1 MITRLHRLY
10 EKNKLI
16 APNILDLFVI
26 SYADV

>member
-1 MITRLHRLY
+1 MFARHHRLY
-10 EKNKLI
+10 KKNKLI